1 MKDKKMMQKEQQLK
15 EKELDKVNGGRYVSG
30 EKMSPINFEK
40 DNESGQ
46 ASIGKRGPQA
56 NRPGGGVSR

>member
-1 MKDKKMMQKEQQLK
+1 MKDKKMMQKEQELK

-30 EKMSPINFEK
+30 EKMSPMNFEK

-46 ASIGKRGPQA
+46 ASIGKRGP
-56 NRPGGGVSR
+56 